1 MGDREISDDQ
11 ELSDG
16 VDSLSLDSDSKK
28 EYDELS
34 KETGSVVQDD
44 EIEVLE
50 AHNTEDAQPTAT
62 SENEPKHAI
71 KTTLVDQEEE
81 QVKSFYEDIDDF
93 ELADDQVKISN
104 TQIIKGAIEGI
115 IPYRMAKNKL
125 TATVM
130 SNKIMKRLEKNRS

>member
-28 EYDELS
+28 EDDEFS

-50 AHNTEDAQPTAT
+50 ARNTDDAQPTAT
-62 SENEPKHAI
+62 SENEPKPAI

-93 ELADDQVKISN
+93 ELADD
-104 TQIIKGAIEGI
+104 
-115 IPYRMAKNKL
+115 
-125 TATVM
+125 
-130 SNKIMKRLEKNRS
+130 

>member
-62 SENEPKHAI
+62 SENEPKQAI
-71 KTTLVDQEEE
+71 KTTLVD
-81 QVKSFYEDIDDF
+81 
-93 ELADDQVKISN
+93 
-104 TQIIKGAIEGI
+104 
-115 IPYRMAKNKL
+115 
-125 TATVM
+125 
-130 SNKIMKRLEKNRS
+130 